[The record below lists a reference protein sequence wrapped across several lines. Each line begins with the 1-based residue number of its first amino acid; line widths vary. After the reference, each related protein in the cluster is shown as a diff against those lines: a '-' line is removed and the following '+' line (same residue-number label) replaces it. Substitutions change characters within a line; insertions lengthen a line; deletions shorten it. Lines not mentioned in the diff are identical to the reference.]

1 MRIVITGREE
11 QQREL
16 AAKPLPE
23 GVTIYWANDHDA
35 GITDAD
41 AYFDLLYEDNGA
53 FFRDTGNKPVFVNAV
68 LDTSAALEK
77 NMIRINAWPGFLQ
90 RDIMEIA
97 GTEAALAEGK
107 KILDAL
113 QWKHQE
119 APDAPGLIAARIIC
133 MIINEA
139 YFGWGEG
146 LSSRQDID
154 TAMKLG
160 TNYPYGPFEWS
171 EKIGLARI
179 HALLLRLQQA
189 DARYDMA
196 PALVQELNKTY
207 TADKT
212 VS

>member
-11 QQREL
+11 QQQEL
-16 AAKPLPE
+16 AVKPLPE
-23 GVTIYWANDHDA
+23 GITIHWAGDHDA

-41 AYFDLLYEDNGA
+41 AYFDLLYEENGA
-53 FFRDTGNKPVFVNAV
+53 FFRNTGNKPVFVNVV
-68 LDTSAALEK
+68 LDTSAALEA

-97 GTEAALAEGK
+97 GTDAALAEGR

-113 QWKHQE
+113 QWKYQ
-119 APDAPGLIAARIIC
+119 ATPDTPGLIAARIIS

-139 YFGWGEG
+139 YFGLGEE

-179 HALLLRLQQA
+179 HALLLKLQQA
-189 DARYDMA
+189 DARYDIA
-196 PALVQELNKTY
+196 PALEQELNNLH
-207 TADKT
+207 TAHKP

>member
-1 MRIVITGREE
+1 MRILITGREE
-11 QQREL
+11 QQQEL
-16 AAKPLPE
+16 AVKPLPE
-23 GVTIYWANDHDA
+23 GVTICWASDHDA
-35 GITDAD
+35 GVADAD
-41 AYFDLLYEDNGA
+41 AYFDLLYEEKGA
-53 FFRDTGNKPVFVNAV
+53 FFRNTGNRPVFVHAV
-68 LDTSAALEK
+68 LDASAALEA

-97 GTEAALAEGK
+97 GTEAALTEGK

-113 QWKHQE
+113 QWKYQA
-119 APDAPGLIAARIIC
+119 APDTPGLIAARIIS

-139 YFGWGEG
+139 YFGLGEE

-179 HALLLRLQQA
+179 HALLLRLQQD
-189 DARYDMA
+189 DARYDIA
-196 PALVQELNKTY
+196 PALEQELNQHT
-207 TADKT
+207 TAHKPL
-212 VS
+212 S